1 MNQILDFKFV
11 AVAEDSFKV
20 QDDEAH
26 VRRHANQH
34 IHDDFL
40 SYRSDSKHIEIY
52 SLEREKFLDLCEQ
65 FPKAAARM

>member
-1 MNQILDFKFV
+1 MNQNLDFKFV

-26 VRRHANQH
+26 VRRNDNQPR
-34 IHDDFL
+34 HDGFL

-52 SLEREKFLDLCEQ
+52 SLER
-65 FPKAAARM
+65 